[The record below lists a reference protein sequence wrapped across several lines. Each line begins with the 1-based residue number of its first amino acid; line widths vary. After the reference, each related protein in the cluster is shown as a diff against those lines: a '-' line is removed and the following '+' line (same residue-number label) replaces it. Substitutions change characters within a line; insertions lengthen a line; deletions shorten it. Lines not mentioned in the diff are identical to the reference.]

1 MHALDCLGV
10 DPFTV
15 RRFVV
20 FFSCHLL
27 IYSFLELQT
36 INDVF
41 FLSLSSVSF
50 VHHPSSLSS
59 SISFIS
65 STLLITF
72 LLVPRH
78 FLSSSTYTRAHS
90 HYPLPTILHYW
101 STILPPSITIP
112 FHIPFHHPSPS
123 TTTIPPP
130 PFYHSTP
137 PPPPIIPL
145 PLSQPLRPVLNLVV
159 TYSVRSLN
167 LTSLDEHRL
176 TENTH
181 HLE

>member
-20 FFSCHLL
+20 FFSCHWL

-123 TTTIPPP
+123 TT
-130 PFYHSTP
+130 PFHHHHSTTTILP
-137 PPPPIIPL
+137 FHATTTTSHHSTTPL
-145 PLSQPLRPVLNLVV
+145 PTPS
-159 TYSVRSLN
+159 
-167 LTSLDEHRL
+167 TSFEFGSHI
-176 TENTH
+176 
-181 HLE
+181 